1 MKPIVLTKKQREEIE
16 QKRRE
21 THDKRIYTR
30 LSAVLWVADGMA
42 RDKAAALLGISTRV
56 LRKWLSLYRN
66 RGLLVLCTLN
76 YCGDPGKLTSAQIDL
91 LKAEVAKGHFRSSK
105 QIRAWLE
112 EQFKVV
118 YSLTGLKDLLDRIG
132 VSFHQVSAFLW
143 KGDRKKQRNFV
154 KRVRRHRREMHGP
167 GEPLTVRLY
176 VDACHPVWGMNLVY
190 RCWLLRG
197 QRLLA
202 GMGSGRKRLNILG
215 AYNPDT
221 HEYHDYRITRD
232 NVNGEQFVNFLRVI
246 REAYPN
252 AEKII
257 LYVDGAKYYSKP
269 LVKEWLARHPQFHL
283 SQIPAYSPNCNLIE
297 RLWKFMKQKA
307 LSKWHKTFE
316 DMQAAVTDVLG
327 NLHRYREELTTL
339 MTENF
344 HILNDEDIPVE
355 YKEAC

>member
-1 MKPIVLTKKQREEIE
+1 VKAIVLTNEEREDIE
-16 QKRRE
+16 RQRRE
-21 THDKRIYTR
+21 TPDKRIYMR
-30 LSAVLWVADGMA
+30 LSAVLLVADGMA
-42 RDKAAALLGISTRV
+42 RDKVAALLGITTRV
-56 LRKWLSLYRN
+56 LRKWLNLYRN
-66 RGLLVLCTLN
+66 RGLLALCTFHFR
-76 YCGDPGKLTSAQIDL
+76 GDPGKLTPAQIES
-91 LKAEVAKGHFRSSK
+91 LKAEVAKGRFRSSK
-105 QIRAWLE
+105 QIRAWIE

-118 YSLTGLKDLLDRIG
+118 YSLSGLKDLLYRIG
-132 VSFHQVSAFLW
+132 VTFHQVSAFLW
-143 KGDRKKQRNFV
+143 KGDRKKQRAFV
-154 KRVRRHRREMHGP
+154 KRVRRHRREMRRP

-190 RCWLLRG
+190 RCWLLLG
-197 QRLLA
+197 QRLLV
-202 GMGSGRKRLNILG
+202 GMGSGRKRLNIIG

-221 HEYHDYRITRD
+221 HEYHDYRLTRD

-246 REAYPN
+246 REAYPE

-269 LVKEWLARHPQFHL
+269 VVKEWLARHPQFHL
-283 SQIPAYSPNCNLIE
+283 SKIPAYSPNCNLIE
-297 RLWKFMKQKA
+297 RLWKFMKEKA

-327 NLHRYREELTTL
+327 NLHRYRNELKTL

-355 YKEAC
+355 YTEAD